1 MKKIISII
9 TLILIL
15 ALTINFNIVKATD
28 IEPEGETTVNLTYDV
43 TQNNNQVIFSIS
55 LGDFEGIEEN
65 IVMSA
70 VADLDF
76 YDNQIET
83 IEGKAY
89 DDWKVTVSA
98 ETKTVLFETDSAKP
112 NSKLGE
118 IIFNLNTSN
127 ITETTQGVVAINELN
142 ISDGIVLDEIYPRN
156 EFTYVLQPQIP
167 NDDNDNTNTIAD
179 DNVTDDE
186 PGINDITISNPDQSG
201 SGTSSDGTPN
211 SNNDSTQS
219 PDERLPQTGISV
231 ALIVGIIT
239 ITVLA
244 VLGFVRYK
252 TIKIK

>member
-1 MKKIISII
+1 MKKVISIF

-15 ALTINFNIVKATD
+15 TLTINFNIVNATD
-28 IEPEGETTVNLTYDV
+28 ADPEAEPSVNLTYNVEQKD
-43 TQNNNQVIFSIS
+43 NQVIFTIS
-55 LGDFEGIEEN
+55 LGNFDGVEEN
-65 IVMSA
+65 GVMSA

-142 ISDGIVLDEIYPRN
+142 ISDGLVLDEIYPRN
-156 EFTYVLQPQIP
+156 EFTYILQPQIQEP
-167 NDDNDNTNTIAD
+167 TDDDNTNTNETTNDTTI
-179 DNVTDDE
+179 TE
-186 PGINDITISNPDQSG
+186 PEQNG
-201 SGTSSDGTPN
+201 SGTTNNGSSD
-211 SNNDSTQS
+211 SNKDTTIS
-219 PDERLPQTGISV
+219 PDAQLPQTGLGII
-231 ALIVGIIT
+231 LIVAII
-239 ITVLA
+239 IIAILA
-244 VLGFVRYK
+244 VLGFIRYK

>member
-1 MKKIISII
+1 MKKIISLF
-9 TLILIL
+9 TLIIML
-15 ALTINFNIVKATD
+15 ALTINFNIVNATD
-28 IEPEGETTVNLTYDV
+28 AEPETEPTVNLTYNVEQKD
-43 TQNNNQVIFSIS
+43 NQVIFTIS

-65 IVMSA
+65 CVMTA

-118 IIFNLNTSN
+118 VIFNLNTSN

-179 DNVTDDE
+179 DDVTDDE
-186 PGINDITISNPDQSG
+186 PGINDITISDPDKSE
-201 SGTSSDGTPN
+201 SGTSSNGTPN
-211 SNNDSTQS
+211 TNKDSTKS
-219 PDERLPQTGISV
+219 PDKKLPQTGISIV
-231 ALIVGIIT
+231 LIVGIIT

-244 VLGFVRYK
+244 IVGFIRYK

>member
-1 MKKIISII
+1 MKKILSIFTI
-9 TLILIL
+9 ILIL
-15 ALTINFNIVKATD
+15 ALTINFNIVNATD
-28 IEPEGETTVNLTYDV
+28 AEPETEPTVNLTYNVEQKD
-43 TQNNNQVIFSIS
+43 NQVIFTIS

-156 EFTYVLQPQIP
+156 EFTYVLQPQTA
-167 NDDNDNTNTIAD
+167 NDNDNTNT
-179 DNVTDDE
+179 VTDDDTTENE
-186 PGINDITISNPDQSG
+186 PGINDITISDPDKSE
-201 SGTSSDGTPN
+201 SGTSSNGTPN
-211 SNNDSTQS
+211 TNKDSTKS
-219 PDERLPQTGISV
+219 PDKKLPQTGISIV
-231 ALIVGIIT
+231 LIVGIIT

-244 VLGFVRYK
+244 IVGFIRYK

>member
-1 MKKIISII
+1 MKKILSIFTI
-9 TLILIL
+9 ILIL
-15 ALTINFNIVKATD
+15 ALTINFNIVNATD
-28 IEPEGETTVNLTYDV
+28 AEPETEPTVNLTYNVEQKD
-43 TQNNNQVIFSIS
+43 NQVIFTIS
-55 LGDFEGIEEN
+55 LGEFEGIEEN

-70 VADLDF
+70 IADLDF

-156 EFTYVLQPQIP
+156 EFTYVLQPQTA
-167 NDDNDNTNTIAD
+167 NDNDNTNT
-179 DNVTDDE
+179 VTDDDTTENE
-186 PGINDITISNPDQSG
+186 PGINDITISDPDKSG
-201 SGTSSDGTPN
+201 SGTSSNGTPN
-211 SNNDSTQS
+211 TNKDSTKS
-219 PDERLPQTGISV
+219 PDKKLPQTGIGIV
-231 ALIVGIIT
+231 LIVGIIT

-244 VLGFVRYK
+244 IVGFIRYK

>member
-1 MKKIISII
+1 MKKVISIF

-15 ALTINFNIVKATD
+15 ALTINFNIVNATD
-28 IEPEGETTVNLTYDV
+28 ADPEAEPSVNLTYNVEQKD
-43 TQNNNQVIFSIS
+43 NQVIFTIS
-55 LGDFEGIEEN
+55 LGNFDGVEEN
-65 IVMSA
+65 GVMSA

-89 DDWKVTVSA
+89 DDWKVTVST

-112 NSKLGE
+112 NSKIGE
-118 IIFNLNTSN
+118 IIFNLDTSN

-142 ISDGIVLDEIYPRN
+142 ISDGIVLDEIYSRN

-167 NDDNDNTNTIAD
+167 NDDNDNTNTTT
-179 DNVTDDE
+179 DNDVTDDE

-201 SGTSSDGTPN
+201 SGTSSNGTPN
-211 SNNDSTQS
+211 TNKDSTKS
-219 PDERLPQTGISV
+219 PDKKLPQTGISIV
-231 ALIVGIIT
+231 LIVGIIT

-244 VLGFVRYK
+244 IVGFIRYK

>member
-1 MKKIISII
+1 MKKILSIFTI
-9 TLILIL
+9 ILIL
-15 ALTINFNIVKATD
+15 ALTINFNIVNATD
-28 IEPEGETTVNLTYDV
+28 AEPETEPTVNLTYNVEQKD
-43 TQNNNQVIFSIS
+43 NQVIFTIS

-156 EFTYVLQPQIP
+156 EFTYVLQPQTA
-167 NDDNDNTNTIAD
+167 NDNDNTNT
-179 DNVTDDE
+179 VTDDDTTENE

-201 SGTSSDGTPN
+201 SGTSSDSTPN

>member
-28 IEPEGETTVNLTYDV
+28 AEPETEPTVNLTYNVEQKD
-43 TQNNNQVIFSIS
+43 NQVIFTIS
-55 LGDFEGIEEN
+55 LGNFEGIEEN
-65 IVMSA
+65 CVMTA

-76 YDNQIET
+76 YDNQIRT

-118 IIFNLNTSN
+118 VIFNLNTSN

-179 DNVTDDE
+179 DDVTDDE
-186 PGINDITISNPDQSG
+186 PGINDITISDPDKSE
-201 SGTSSDGTPN
+201 SGTSSNGTPN
-211 SNNDSTQS
+211 TNKDSTKS
-219 PDERLPQTGISV
+219 PDKKLPQTGISIV
-231 ALIVGIIT
+231 LIVGIIT

-244 VLGFVRYK
+244 IVGFIRYK

>member
-1 MKKIISII
+1 MKKILSIFTI
-9 TLILIL
+9 ILIL
-15 ALTINFNIVKATD
+15 ALTINFNIVNATD
-28 IEPEGETTVNLTYDV
+28 AEPETEPTVNLTYNVEQKD
-43 TQNNNQVIFSIS
+43 NQVIFTIS
-55 LGDFEGIEEN
+55 LGNFEGIEEN
-65 IVMSA
+65 CVMTA

-76 YDNQIET
+76 YDNQIRT

-112 NSKLGE
+112 NSKIGE
-118 IIFNLNTSN
+118 IIFNLDTSN

-142 ISDGIVLDEIYPRN
+142 ISDGIVLDEIYSRN

-167 NDDNDNTNTIAD
+167 NDDNDNTNTTTD
-179 DNVTDDE
+179 DDVTDDE

>member
-1 MKKIISII
+1 MKKIISIF
-9 TLILIL
+9 TLIIIL
-15 ALTINFNIVKATD
+15 AVIFNFNIVKATD
-28 IEPEGETTVNLTYDV
+28 ETPTTPTVNLTYNV
-43 TQNNNQVIFSIS
+43 EQNENQVIFSIS

-76 YDNQIET
+76 YDNQIES

-112 NSKLGE
+112 NSKIGE
-118 IIFNLNTSN
+118 IIFNLDTSN

-142 ISDGIVLDEIYPRN
+142 ISDGIVLDEIYSRN

-167 NDDNDNTNTIAD
+167 NDDNDNTNTTTD
-179 DNVTDDE
+179 DDVTDDE